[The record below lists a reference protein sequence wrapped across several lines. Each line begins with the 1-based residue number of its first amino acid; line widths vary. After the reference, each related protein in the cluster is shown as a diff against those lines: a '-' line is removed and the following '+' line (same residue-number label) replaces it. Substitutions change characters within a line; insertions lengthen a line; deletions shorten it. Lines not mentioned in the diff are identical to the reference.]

1 MDVTPRHWRYRT
13 LFVAGAASGAADR
26 GRRRAEVF
34 GHADVPLLVV
44 GTELAREGAVDG
56 RNVQP
61 RPAQGAAGPHRGDA
75 AVILLLAD
83 KTIQGANVEWAN
95 QTSLHPVGLVMII
108 VLGIATLA
116 LPRRHA
122 GVPILIMAC
131 FVPSAQRIVIAGLD
145 FSLLRIMVVFGW
157 WRLLAR
163 GELAGIR
170 WCRLDTLMLLWCA
183 VGTIVYTLQQASG
196 AALIFKCGA
205 SFDAIGL
212 YFLYRGLVRDIGDV
226 DRLARWA
233 ALLSVPVALFL
244 LLERSTGRNLFSVF
258 GGVPA
263 ITPERFGKL
272 RAQGAFAHAILAGTF
287 WVALLPMMAALW
299 WRDASGRVFAI
310 MGTVA
315 TVFIVMA
322 CASSTP
328 VAALG
333 AAIVGALAWPLRNS
347 MRLIRWGILGS
358 LVGLHLVMKA
368 PVWHLLGRIDLV
380 GGSTGYHRYRLID
393 AAVHNFRDW
402 ALIGTRST
410 ATWGYYLFDV
420 TNHYILEGV
429 RGGLITLALFVVQIG
444 FAFAAIGHLRA
455 ATADRRADEAM
466 TWGMGVSLFVHV
478 VAFVAVSYFGQII
491 VLWYMLLAMAGSLGG
506 QSIARRAAS
515 VGIITS
521 RQLATSMPGACGI
534 SK

>member
-1 MDVTPRHWRYRT
+1 MT
-13 LFVAGAASGAADR
+13 
-26 GRRRAEVF
+26 
-34 GHADVPLLVV
+34 
-44 GTELAREGAVDG
+44 
-56 RNVQP
+56 
-61 RPAQGAAGPHRGDA
+61 
-75 AVILLLAD
+75 LLLAD
-83 KTIQGANVEWAN
+83 KTIQGADVEWAN

-108 VLGIATLA
+108 VLGIATLV

-163 GELAGIR
+163 GELARIR

-183 VGTIVYTLQQASG
+183 VGTIVYTVQQASG

-226 DRLARWA
+226 DRLMRWA

-299 WRDASGRVFAI
+299 WRDAQGRMFAI
-310 MGTVA
+310 LGTAA
-315 TVFIVMA
+315 TIIIVVA

-347 MRLIRWGILGS
+347 MRLVRWGILGS

-393 AAVHNFRDW
+393 AAVNNFADW
-402 ALIGTRST
+402 AVIGTRST
-410 ATWGYYLFDV
+410 AAWGYYLFDV

-429 RGGLITLALFVVQIG
+429 RGGLVTLSLFVVQIG
-444 FAFAAIGHLRA
+444 IAFAAIGHVRA
-455 ATADRRADEAM
+455 ANTERRANEVLA
-466 TWGMGVSLFVHV
+466 WSIGVALFVHV
-478 VAFVAVSYFGQII
+478 IAFIAVSYFGQII
-491 VLWYMLLAMAGSLGG
+491 VLWYMLLSISASLEVRLLG
-506 QSIARRAAS
+506 QRVAS
-515 VGIITS
+515 VGIVKPRSVAICT
-521 RQLATSMPGACGI
+521 ATTCGI
-534 SK
+534 HT